1 MVVVT
6 QRELEMQLVSS
17 SSGRV
22 AQSEVRKEL
31 GDHIGRCLIV
41 DAPVDLSHHRIK
53 PSPSQCC
60 PS

>member
-6 QRELEMQLVSS
+6 QRVLEMLLVGS

-22 AQSEVRKEL
+22 AQSGVRKEL
-31 GDHIGRCLIV
+31 GDHIGRCSIV
-41 DAPVDLSHHRIK
+41 DAPVDPRHRIK
-53 PSPSQCC
+53 PSPSQCW